1 MASHSLPFIIAQAR
15 AGALEQ
21 AWRLFREGGYES
33 ATDDPAALAVKGR
46 LLKDGALLASGAE
59 RRLRLIAAAEAY
71 AAADALG
78 PQPYL
83 LINVAT
89 LSFLAGDR
97 NRAVA
102 IAGEVLQRL
111 ASGEAIAET
120 PYWLAATRA
129 EALLLRS
136 DVLGADAA
144 LGEAIA
150 QDPGGWSDHASTLR
164 QFRLIFAASGLDSS
178 WLDPHRPP
186 RSLHFAGHLGVA
198 EYGVDALR
206 AKIDALLAEE
216 RIGFGYGALAAGAD
230 LVIAEA
236 LLAQGAELHVILPA
250 PCDVF
255 VAQSVRPYG
264 SGWVAKFDACLAAAT
279 SISIATDV
287 AGDYEP
293 LATALAADL
302 AMGEAVLNARRLE
315 SEAVQLLVVDGTPG
329 PYGGGVST
337 ARDGAIW
344 EASGRVQHVVRW
356 PRTGSVPASSARD
369 AREGRP
375 DRRLA
380 ALLHITFAGI
390 DALDDAEFARALDE
404 VVMPVRKRARAI
416 GIEPQLTLPLGNARI
431 MGFSSVESAWRY
443 GAALLKPPA
452 PALPLR
458 IAGHYAIG
466 HWLDDPPSIA
476 GPAIVHLNRLAGAAL
491 SGSLTVSEQFAAAL
505 FIAAD
510 GDAHAELV
518 GELDGRRLFALSP
531 RNPIA

>member
-1 MASHSLPFIIAQAR
+1 MAAASLTHIIAQAR
-15 AGALEQ
+15 AGALTQ
-21 AWRLFREGGYES
+21 AWVLFRAGGYES
-33 ATDDPAALAVKGR
+33 ATGDPAVLAVKGR
-46 LLKDGALLASGAE
+46 LLKDEALLASGAA
-59 RRLRLIAAAEAY
+59 RQRLFADAAAAY
-71 AAADALG
+71 AAADTLG

-89 LSFLAGDR
+89 LTFLAGDR
-97 NRAVA
+97 KRAVA
-102 IAGEVLQRL
+102 VADEVLDRL
-111 ASGEAIAET
+111 ASGKTIAET

-129 EALLLRS
+129 EALLLKS

-144 LGEAIA
+144 LAEAIA
-150 QDPGGWSDHASTLR
+150 HDPDGWSDHASTLR

-198 EYGVDALR
+198 DYGADALR
-206 AKIDALLAEE
+206 AKISTLLAEE

-236 LLAQGAELHVILPA
+236 LLAAGAELHVVLPA

-264 SGWVAKFDACLAAAT
+264 EGWVGRFDACLAAAT
-279 SISIATDV
+279 SIAIATDV

-302 AMGEAVLNARRLE
+302 AMGAAVLNARRLE

-344 EASGRVQHVVRW
+344 EASGRPQHIIRW
-356 PRTGSVPASSARD
+356 PRTGTVPASSARGV
-369 AREGRP
+369 REGRP

-380 ALLHITFAGI
+380 ALLHVSFAGL
-390 DALDDAEFARALDE
+390 DELDDAAFAKALDD
-404 VVMPVRKRARAI
+404 VVTPVRLRAHKI
-416 GIEPQLTLPLGNARI
+416 GIEPERTLPLGNARI
-431 MGFSSVESAWRY
+431 MAFSNVESAWRY
-443 GAALLKPPA
+443 GSALLTPPS

-476 GPAIVHLNRLAGAAL
+476 GPAIVQLNRLAGVAL

-518 GELDGRRLFALSP
+518 GELDDRRLFTLSP
-531 RNPIA
+531 RHLRQ